1 MRKGIIS
8 AILVLIITACS
19 RETVKLSTVT
29 AQPERGDSKY
39 DYLLSEAVRL
49 KYVGEPG
56 QSIMLF
62 EKCIETD
69 KSRAVPYFELAQV
82 YAAMGESEKALSYI
96 STAANL
102 DRKNYWYQLAC
113 GSLFVQ
119 YEKKDSALV
128 YFKRALKADPQAL
141 EVNSI
146 LAGLYSEM
154 GDITSADS
162 LFVILDKAGAL
173 DEQMF
178 LVMISGLVEG
188 KQYSAAE
195 ERTISLIGRFPEEFR
210 YRALLAN
217 IYSEAG
223 KGEKSDSIYARII
236 EEDPE
241 NAESQLLVMV
251 NLFNKKDYSG
261 AAAFVGSVI
270 KSNSIDR
277 ERKVALINELAA
289 DSAFTESQGQALEKD
304 ILALEAAYP
313 DDEEV
318 LSIRPGLYERQGK
331 NDLAILRYEEI
342 LKSVKPGYFFKERL
356 ILLYAEEL
364 EYDKLYALASGY
376 ATENN
381 RSILGKVYFA
391 VAAMELKKFEIAD
404 AELKKALILAGNDS
418 GLKLQVLSMLGDLK
432 YRTKDFDESYRYL
445 EEALSIDPD
454 DIMLLNNYAYFL
466 AENGRDLPKA
476 LKMSEKAIAR
486 ESENSTYL
494 DTYAWILYKSGKY
507 KEAYK
512 VMLKIFSTSKEND
525 PEILEHMGYIL
536 KMLSKCEEAVDYW
549 KMALL
554 GDASKN
560 YLNKEIELCGG
571 TKAE

>member
-1 MRKGIIS
+1 ML
-8 AILVLIITACS
+8 AACS
-19 RETVKLSTVT
+19 RETVKFSSAPVAT
-29 AQPERGDSKY
+29 ERGDSKY
-39 DYLLSEAVRL
+39 DYLLSEAIRL
-49 KYVGEPG
+49 KYFGEPG

-62 EKCIETD
+62 EKCIEAN
-69 KSRAVPYFELAQV
+69 KNRAVPWFELAQV
-82 YAAMGESEKALSYI
+82 YAAMGESEKALRYI

-102 DRKNYWYQLAC
+102 DRSNYWYQLAC

-119 YEKKDSALV
+119 YEMKDSALV
-128 YFKRALKADPQAL
+128 YFKHALKADPQAI

-154 GDITSADS
+154 GDVTRADS

-188 KQYSAAE
+188 KNYSAAE
-195 ERTISLIGRFPEEFR
+195 ERTLSLIKRFPEEFR

-217 IYSEAG
+217 IYSEGG
-223 KGEKSDSIYARII
+223 KGEKSDSIYAQII
-236 EEDPE
+236 EENPE

-289 DSAFTESQGQALEKD
+289 DSAFTESQGEALEKD
-304 ILALEAAYP
+304 ILALESAYP

-331 NDLAILRYEEI
+331 NDLAISRYEEI

-364 EYDKLYALASGY
+364 EYEKLYALASAY
-376 ATENN
+376 AKENN
-381 RSILGKVYFA
+381 RSILGKVYYA
-391 VAAMELKKFEIAD
+391 VAAMELKKYDIAD

-418 GLKLQVLSMLGDLK
+418 GLKLQVLSMLGDLN
-432 YRTKDFDESYRYL
+432 YRTKDFAESFRYL
-445 EEALSIDPD
+445 EEALTIDPN

-466 AENGRDLPKA
+466 AENGQDLPKA
-476 LKMSEKAIAR
+476 LKMSEKAIAS
-486 ESENSTYL
+486 EGENSTYL
-494 DTYAWILYKSGKY
+494 DTYAWVLYKSGKY
-507 KEAYK
+507 KDAHK
-512 VMLKIFSTSKEND
+512 VMLKIFSTEKEND

-536 KMLSKCEEAVDYW
+536 MKLSRCEEAVDYW
-549 KMALL
+549 KKALI
-554 GDASKN
+554 GDRSKN

-571 TKAE
+571 TTAE

>member
-1 MRKGIIS
+1 ML
-8 AILVLIITACS
+8 AACS
-19 RETVKLSTVT
+19 RETVKLSSGQ
-29 AQPERGDSKY
+29 AAPERGDSKY
-39 DYLLSEAVRL
+39 DYLLSEAIRL

-62 EKCIETD
+62 EKCIEAD

-82 YAAMGESEKALSYI
+82 YAGAGDSEKALRYI
-96 STAANL
+96 SNAANL
-102 DRKNYWYQLAC
+102 EENNYWYQLAC

-128 YFKRALKADPQAL
+128 YFQRALKADPKAL
-141 EVNSI
+141 EINSI

-154 GDITSADS
+154 GDITRADS

-195 ERTISLIGRFPEEFR
+195 ERTISLIERFPGEFR

-223 KGEKSDSIYARII
+223 KVEKSDSIYARII

-261 AAAFVGSVI
+261 AAAFIGSVI

-277 ERKVALINELAA
+277 ERKVALINELAT
-289 DSAFTESQGQALEKD
+289 DSAFTASQGEALEKD

-331 NDLAILRYEEI
+331 KDLAIFRYEEI

-381 RSILGKVYFA
+381 RSILGKVYYA
-391 VAAMELKKFEIAD
+391 VAAMELKKYDIAD
-404 AELKKALILAGNDS
+404 AELKKALILAGNDNV
-418 GLKLQVLSMLGDLK
+418 LKMQVLSMLGDLK
-432 YRTKDFDESYRYL
+432 YRTKDFGESYKYL
-445 EEALSIDPD
+445 EEALSIDPE

-466 AENGRDLPKA
+466 AENGSDLSKA
-476 LKMSEKAIAR
+476 LKMSEKAIAK
-486 ESENSTYL
+486 EGENSTYL
-494 DTYAWILYKSGKY
+494 DTYAWVLYKSGKY
-507 KEAYK
+507 KEAHK
-512 VMLKIFSTSKEND
+512 VMLKIFNISNEND

-536 KMLSKCEEAVDYW
+536 KKLSKCEEAVDYW
-549 KMALL
+549 KMALA
-554 GDASKN
+554 GDSSKD
-560 YLNKEIELCGG
+560 YLKKEIELCGG
-571 TKAE
+571 ARAE

>member
-1 MRKGIIS
+1 MRKGLIS
-8 AILVLIITACS
+8 AILILLLTGCS
-19 RETVKLSTVT
+19 HEAMKLSSVPAT
-29 AQPERGDSKY
+29 AERGDSKY
-39 DYLLSEAVRL
+39 DYLLSEAIRL
-49 KYVGEPG
+49 KYVGDPG

-62 EKCIETD
+62 EKCIEAD
-69 KSRAVPYFELAQV
+69 KSRPVPYFELAQV
-82 YAAMGESEKALSYI
+82 YAATGEPEKALRYI
-96 STAANL
+96 SNAANL
-102 DRKNYWYQLAC
+102 DRNNYWYQLAC

-128 YFKRALKADPQAL
+128 YFQRALKADPQAL

-154 GDITSADS
+154 GDIARADS
-162 LFVILDKAGAL
+162 LFVLLDKAGAL

-178 LVMISGLVEG
+178 LVMISGLIEG

-195 ERTISLIGRFPEEFR
+195 KRTVSLIQRFPGEFR
-210 YRALLAN
+210 YRALLAS
-217 IYSEAG
+217 IYSDAG

-241 NAESQLLVMV
+241 NAESQLLMMV
-251 NLFNKKDYSG
+251 NLFNKKDYGG

-277 ERKVALINELAA
+277 ERKVALINELAS
-289 DSAFTESQGQALEKD
+289 DSAFTESQGQALETD

-331 NDLAILRYEEI
+331 NDVAIIRYEEI
-342 LKSVKPGYFFKERL
+342 LKSVKPGYFLKERL

-391 VAAMELKKFEIAD
+391 VAAMELKKYDIAD
-404 AELKKALILAGNDS
+404 AELKKALILAGNDR
-418 GLKLQVLSMLGDLK
+418 GLKMQVLSMLGDLK
-432 YRTKDFDESYRYL
+432 YRTKDFEESYKYL
-445 EEALSIDPD
+445 EEALSIDPE

-466 AENGRDLPKA
+466 AENDRDLTKA
-476 LKMSEKAIAR
+476 LKMSEKAIAK
-486 ESENSTYL
+486 EGENATYL
-494 DTYAWILYKSGKY
+494 DTYAWVLYKSGKY

-512 VMLKIFSTSKEND
+512 VMLKIFITSKEND

-536 KMLSKCEEAVDYW
+536 KKLSKCEEAVDYW
-549 KMALL
+549 KMALA
-554 GDASKN
+554 GDSSKN
-560 YLNKEIELCGG
+560 YLIKEIELCGG
-571 TKAE
+571 SKAE

>member
-1 MRKGIIS
+1 MRKELIS
-8 AILVLIITACS
+8 AVLVVLLAACS
-19 RETVKLSTVT
+19 RETVKLSSAPAAT
-29 AQPERGDSKY
+29 ERGNSKY
-39 DYLLSEAVRL
+39 DYLLSEAIRL
-49 KYVGEPG
+49 KYVGDPG

-69 KSRAVPYFELAQV
+69 KDRAVPYFELAQV
-82 YAAMGESEKALSYI
+82 YAARGESEKALRYV

-102 DRKNYWYQLAC
+102 ERDNYWYQLAS

-128 YFKRALKADPQAL
+128 YFKRALIADPKAL
-141 EVNSI
+141 EVNSV

-154 GDITSADS
+154 GDIVRADS
-162 LFVILDKAGAL
+162 LFVLLDNAGAL

-178 LVMISGLVEG
+178 LVMISGLLED
-188 KQYSAAE
+188 KQYSVAAE
-195 ERTISLIGRFPEEFR
+195 RTLSLIEKFPEEIR

-217 IYSEAG
+217 VYFDAG
-223 KGEKSDSIYARII
+223 KGEKSDSIYTAII

-241 NAESQLLVMV
+241 NAESQLLVMA
-251 NLFNKKDYSG
+251 NLLNKKDYGG

-277 ERKVALINELAA
+277 ERKVALINELAT
-289 DSAFTESQGQALEKD
+289 DSAFSGSQGEALETH

-318 LSIRPGLYERQGK
+318 MSIRPGLYERQGR
-331 NDLAILRYEEI
+331 NDDAILRHEEI
-342 LKSVKPGYFFKERL
+342 LKTVKPGYFFKERL

-381 RSILGKVYFA
+381 RSILGKVYLA
-391 VAAMELKKFEIAD
+391 VAAMELKKFDVAD
-404 AELKKALILAGNDS
+404 SELKKALILAGNDN
-418 GLKLQVLSMLGDLK
+418 GLKMQVLSMLGDLK
-432 YRTKDFDESYRYL
+432 YRTKNFEESYGYL
-445 EEALSIDPD
+445 EEALVIDPE

-466 AENGRDLPKA
+466 AENDRDLAKA
-476 LKMSEKAIAR
+476 LKMSEKAIAK
-486 ESENSTYL
+486 EGENATYL
-494 DTYAWILYKSGKY
+494 DTYAWVLYKSGKY
-507 KEAYK
+507 KEAHK
-512 VMLKIFSTSKEND
+512 VMLKILVGTKEND
-525 PEILEHMGYIL
+525 PEILEHMGFIL
-536 KMLSKCEEAVDYW
+536 KKLSRCEEAVDYW
-549 KMALL
+549 RMALE
-554 GDASKN
+554 GDGTKD

-571 TKAE
+571 IKAE